1 MFVTAVS
8 PSPFWLIYSLPLSL
22 RERKYIPVKLWG
34 ALSITGSLL
43 FNRSLPLTPLS
54 CLLVQ
59 IGSSAVIQAPVP
71 WAHHGAFS
79 SPPEWGDWIRLSRV
93 NSALETSCER
103 CPCDPGLH
111 YGPVEAPWSQLMLGI
126 PSPFH
131 SPVYYLAATC
141 GKKGTGLS
149 IRPTW
154 IHIPALPLAFSS
166 WFCHSLACD
175 FGRILQPHWTPVS
188 SSVT

>member
-71 WAHHGAFS
+71 WAHQGAFS

-111 YGPVEAPWSQLMLGI
+111 NGPVEAPWSQLMLGI
-126 PSPFH
+126 PSPPSLSCILSGCNMWWKKALDSASDLPGFTSQPCLLPFH
-131 SPVYYLAATC
+131 PGSAT
-141 GKKGTGLS
+141 
-149 IRPTW
+149 P
-154 IHIPALPLAFSS
+154 
-166 WFCHSLACD
+166 
-175 FGRILQPHWTPVS
+175 
-188 SSVT
+188 